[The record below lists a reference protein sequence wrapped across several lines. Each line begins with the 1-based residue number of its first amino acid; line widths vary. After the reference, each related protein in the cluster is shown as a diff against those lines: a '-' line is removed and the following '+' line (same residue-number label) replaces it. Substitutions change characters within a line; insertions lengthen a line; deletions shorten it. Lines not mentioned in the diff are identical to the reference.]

1 MEARTVR
8 RELGEDVEV
17 ELEQLEQ
24 EAKAEAGQK
33 APPRPDDPGSPTKRI
48 AILCPGESL
57 YGAVIPRGQYRAILA
72 VTDAQR
78 LPGGHTHWVMHEQP
92 RKWRMADGMTYSSN
106 ADWIVYNQ
114 GLWAREL
121 YYAGIKGPR
130 ILISGHPNHLLP
142 QCSQAFRKVAE
153 GKMNSF
159 YLALFWAVSEG
170 ATHIDIYGQD
180 QAGGQNYDPASG
192 LPMGE
197 SQDWAKRW
205 ATERAWCQEL
215 FEVLAREGVTVERIT
230 CQKKQ
235 SSSKPTPPKKPR
247 KKRKKRASVKP
258 GTSSRR
264 APRATTSRK
273 KTSSRA
279 GSPSPST
286 KQ

>member
-1 MEARTVR
+1 MEARNVR
-8 RELGEDVEV
+8 GQLGENVEV

-57 YGAVIPRGQYRAILA
+57 YGAVIPRGQYVAILA

-92 RKWRMADGMTYSSN
+92 RKWRMQDGMMYSSN
-106 ADWIVYNQ
+106 ADWIVYNR

-121 YYAGIKGPR
+121 YYAGKKGPR

-142 QCSQAFRKVAE
+142 KCPVAFRETAQKL
-153 GKMNSF
+153 MNSF

-180 QAGGQNYDPASG
+180 QSGGQNYDPACG
-192 LPMGE
+192 LPIGE
-197 SQDWAKRW
+197 SQDWAERW

-235 SSSKPTPPKKPR
+235 SLSKPTPPKKPR
-247 KKRKKRASVKP
+247 KKRKKRVSKKS
-258 GTSSRR
+258 GTSSQPAR
-264 APRATTSRK
+264 PATSSRK
-273 KTSSRA
+273 KTSSRKA
-279 GSPSPST
+279 SPSPST
-286 KQ
+286 KP

>member
-1 MEARTVR
+1 MEARNVR
-8 RELGEDVEV
+8 RVVGEDVEI
-17 ELEQLEQ
+17 ELEQFEQ

-33 APPRPDDPGSPTKRI
+33 AAAGANDQRGPTKRI
-48 AILCPGESL
+48 AILCPGKSL
-57 YGAVIPRGQYRAILA
+57 HGATILRGNYRAIIA

-92 RKWRMADGMTYSSN
+92 RKWRMQDGMKYSHN
-106 ADWIVYNQ
+106 ADWIVYNR

-215 FEVLAREGVTVERIT
+215 FEILAREGVTVERIT
-230 CQKKQ
+230 CR
-235 SSSKPTPPKKPR
+235 KPTSPKPSPR
-247 KKRKKRASVKP
+247 KKKSSKKKRKRATTKS
-258 GTSSRR
+258 GTSSPR
-264 APRATTSRK
+264 APRATSSRK
-273 KTSSRA
+273 KTSSQKA
-279 GSPSPST
+279 SPSP
-286 KQ
+286 